1 MMMPFMAPLLAGY
14 RWLQAA
20 VAGLA
25 DFDQVLKSQA
35 TVQTRAEVERMVML
49 SVAAELAGFSLAPAD
64 LTLRLIPY
72 FIPHVYQ
79 WRRIDQKLDDI
90 TGNLQPGC

>member
-1 MMMPFMAPLLAGY
+1 MMSFLAPLLAGY
-14 RWLQAA
+14 CWLQSA
-20 VAGLA
+20 VVAVA

-64 LTLRLIPY
+64 LTLRLMPH
-72 FIPHVYQ
+72 FVPHVYQ
-79 WRRIDQKLDDI
+79 WRRIAQNLDDI